1 MGGKGGEVGVE
12 EEEWEKGSG
21 EEMEGV
27 EEGEEKEEE
36 HRRRY
41 RRNHCIVKMI
51 K

>member
-1 MGGKGGEVGVE
+1 ME
-12 EEEWEKGSG
+12 EEEWEKGRG

-27 EEGEEKEEE
+27 EEGEEKVEE

-41 RRNHCIVKMI
+41 RRNDCIVKLI